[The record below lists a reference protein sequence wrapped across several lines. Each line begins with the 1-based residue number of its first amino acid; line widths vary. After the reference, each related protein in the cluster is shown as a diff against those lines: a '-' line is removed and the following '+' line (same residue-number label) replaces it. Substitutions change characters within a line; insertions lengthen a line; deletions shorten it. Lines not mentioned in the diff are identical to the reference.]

1 MSIQYI
7 SNPEEA
13 KEFLPRYRLFYATIA
28 LTFTIFTLR
37 LWYLQIIQGSELRQF
52 SEKNRIKQVKIN
64 SPRGLFLDRD
74 GKIIVENRAG
84 FEAILYPQYIEDLDG
99 LSKSIGPIIGLEGEK
114 FVQKVIKSKRQNGP
128 FTPIK
133 LKDNLSREEVF
144 RLKRIR
150 LETPGLDIRESTLR
164 FYPLKENSAQLFGY
178 VSEISK
184 KQIPTYNELYKG
196 QIIFEQGD
204 IIGKT
209 GLEETLE
216 KNIRGT
222 DGVQFIQVDAYG
234 RETTNQT
241 PNIYGEQIQDKD
253 PVPGNNAVLTI
264 DRDVQE
270 AAYKSFTSNQRVGGL
285 VAIKSNG
292 EVLAWV
298 SAPSFD
304 PNEFAQGIAPNLWS
318 QLIND
323 PNKPLRN
330 KVIQDHYSPG
340 STFKAFMAMTALE
353 EKVISPQT
361 IINCPGQFWF
371 GKRPYHDHLKNG
383 HGNITVY
390 EALER
395 SSNVFFYK
403 MGISLGIE
411 KMYDYIS
418 LLGIGSKSGVEISR
432 EVSGLMPS
440 AAWKK
445 ATIGEEWQGG
455 ENLSVAVGQGFVQVT
470 PMQMAIAY
478 NAIGLEGEVYK
489 PFVIKK
495 IVDNDGKVIHENQ
508 PILIRDISN
517 QQPNGVQVSK
527 DTFKVVK
534 EGLRRVVNGDR
545 GTARSIRQPTF
556 QIAGKTGTA
565 QVMGFSADQIYAKC
579 ENRPTNQ
586 RHHGWFVGWAPAD
599 KPEITVAAIAEHS
612 CHGASGAGP
621 LVRDTIL
628 AYFQK
633 YHPELF
639 KDKKSKADATETTPH
654 EVIEGE

>member
-13 KEFLPRYRLFYATIA
+13 KEFLPRYRIFYATIA
-28 LTFTIFTLR
+28 ITFTIFTLR
-37 LWYLQIIQGSELRQF
+37 LWYLQIIQGTELRQF
-52 SEKNRIKQVKIN
+52 SEKNRIKQMKIN

-74 GKIIVENRAG
+74 GRILVENRAG
-84 FEAILYPQYIEDLDG
+84 FEAILYPQYIDEVEVLAE
-99 LSKSIGPIIGLEGEK
+99 SVGPIIGLDKEK

-150 LETPGLDIRESTLR
+150 LDTPGLDIRESTLR
-164 FYPLKENSAQLFGY
+164 YYPLKQNSAQLFGY
-178 VSEISK
+178 VAEISK

-196 QIIFEQGD
+196 QIAFEQGD

-209 GLEETLE
+209 GLEEVLE
-216 KNIRGT
+216 RNIRGS

-234 RETTNQT
+234 RETTTQT
-241 PNIYGEQIQDKD
+241 PNIYGEQIKDKD
-253 PVPGNNAVLTI
+253 PIPGNNAVLTL
-264 DRDVQE
+264 DREIQE
-270 AAYKSFTSNQRVGGL
+270 AAFKSFDTNQRVGGL
-285 VAIKSNG
+285 VAMKTNG

-298 SAPSFD
+298 SAPSYD
-304 PNEFAQGIAPNLWS
+304 PNEFAQGISPTMWS
-318 QLIND
+318 TLIND

-340 STFKAFMAMTALE
+340 STFKAFMAVTALE
-353 EKVISPQT
+353 EKVITPQT

-390 EALER
+390 DALER

-403 MGISLGIE
+403 MGISLGID

-418 LLGIGSKSGVEISR
+418 SLGIGSKTGIEVPR

-470 PMQMAIAY
+470 PLQMAVAY
-478 NAIGLEGEVYK
+478 NAIGLEGEVYR

-495 IVDNDGKVIHENQ
+495 IVDNDGKVLKENN
-508 PILIRDISN
+508 PVLIRDVSSL
-517 QQPNGVQVSK
+517 QPNGVKVSK
-527 DTFKVVK
+527 ETFKFVK
-534 EGLRRVVNGDR
+534 EGLRRVVQGDR
-545 GTARSIRQPTF
+545 GTAKSIRQAAFTM
-556 QIAGKTGTA
+556 AGKTGTS

-579 ENRPTNQ
+579 ENRPYNQ

-621 LVRDTIL
+621 LVRDTIV

-639 KDKKSKADATETTPH
+639 KDKKMKADAIPAVPH

>member
-654 EVIEGE
+654 EEIEGE